1 MIILYD
7 LDVLRSTMNDRVYME
22 EQTCHHTSKYA
33 QNPMVT
39 KLVRLVDISTKAM
52 VV

>member
-1 MIILYD
+1 
-7 LDVLRSTMNDRVYME
+7 MNDRVYME

-52 VV
+52 VVWYDLKLLWIDNIL